1 LAAAP
6 FLSSFIRLFVPKI
19 SSKFPLN
26 KGAVAEKVVAGDEAA
41 TAPRRYF
48 AADWV
53 GPPYR
58 ASATAAF
65 WKLFHIH
72 FSGCRP
78 PSMPEVS
85 AKVSA
90 SVDKMVISHFMRDF
104 TAQTREDATF
114 LHSLSAEEK
123 AVFERAGQETR
134 KQALIGAVA
143 APGLL
148 WAAKRVFL
156 QFAGNK
162 LPTTV
167 KSGGFTMKV
176 LNVTAYIAASAIG
189 GFQQAQTVVPANI
202 ERLVALPP
210 PSTIGARARASVALV
225 QKQAETHVSQ
235 DLQGQFQLAIARYTR
250 FFPAGLTGEELA
262 LKGAAN
268 PFLAAEEFR
277 DRVLKKT
284 PSTSQPD
291 DAMPTT
297 MSSSSSSSS
306 SSRKEQPKPIDEAI
320 ADQRSS
326 RYAPSDPQPSPPP
339 TPADR
344 PRRRSSYDTPRG
356 RDALPEGKSAE
367 VKPAG
372 RVVYNKWG
380 DIVTPDDSKSL

>member
-1 LAAAP
+1 
-6 FLSSFIRLFVPKI
+6 
-19 SSKFPLN
+19 
-26 KGAVAEKVVAGDEAA
+26 
-41 TAPRRYF
+41 
-48 AADWV
+48 
-53 GPPYR
+53 
-58 ASATAAF
+58 
-65 WKLFHIH
+65 
-72 FSGCRP
+72 
-78 PSMPEVS
+78 
-85 AKVSA
+85 
-90 SVDKMVISHFMRDF
+90 
-104 TAQTREDATF
+104 
-114 LHSLSAEEK
+114 
-123 AVFERAGQETR
+123 
-134 KQALIGAVA
+134 
-143 APGLL
+143 
-148 WAAKRVFL
+148 
-156 QFAGNK
+156 
-162 LPTTV
+162 
-167 KSGGFTMKV
+167 
-176 LNVTAYIAASAIG
+176 
-189 GFQQAQTVVPANI
+189 
-202 ERLVALPP
+202 
-210 PSTIGARARASVALV
+210 VALV

-291 DAMPTT
+291 DSMPTT
-297 MSSSSSSSS
+297 MSSSSSNSSS
-306 SSRKEQPKPIDEAI
+306 RRKEQPKPIDEAI